1 MMAAKGIEKT
11 VIRAFYAPWDAAS
24 ERHCRYVKDALGGGL
39 VELFDLVTHQ
49 DGYARTGMRTVPA
62 FEILRSG
69 RPTRVMSGMVEVT
82 ALRAALDA
90 ARNPAVADL
99 AGPISRIE
107 PLEVVG
113 STGSYRY
120 DRWGEQFLT
129 DYRHPEGGWSS
140 PTRADQ
146 VFDEL
151 VFDALGTHRIQ
162 QVSLTP
168 RGWAA
173 DPTQRTRFPRA
184 FDIDFSVDR
193 QTWKQALSVTSF
205 ECTAP
210 VPQHWQTDGI
220 ARYLRVIIRDATR
233 GGGGKYACQL
243 MKFEA
248 WGEPLDRDAR
258 PRLAVGSWRP
268 APRAGSA
275 AQVTKLGLLGLD
287 EPCATSVW
295 HLRPGAA
302 LPPRHCRLGRGKLF
316 VVHGAMDVNDH
327 DHGETFSLQEGDWVS
342 YRPGSTISFK
352 NPSETSPASIFEVK
366 TLLPDD
372 EVWGVPS

>member
-1 MMAAKGIEKT
+1 MPAEGMEKT
-11 VIRAFYAPWDAAS
+11 VVRAYYAPWDAAS
-24 ERHCRYVKDALGGGL
+24 ERHCRAIQAALGDGL
-39 VELFDLVTHQ
+39 VELYDLVTHQ
-49 DGYARTGMRTVPA
+49 DKYVHTGMRTVPA

-69 RPTRVMSGMVEVT
+69 KPTRVMSGMVDVA

-90 ARNPAVADL
+90 APNTAA
-99 AGPISRIE
+99 AGVDGLIGRIE
-107 PLEVVG
+107 PLEVVA

-140 PTRADQ
+140 PNRADQ
-146 VFDEL
+146 VFEEL
-151 VFDALGTHRIQ
+151 VLDTLRTHRISKI
-162 QVSLTP
+162 SLTP

-173 DPTQRTRFPRA
+173 DPTQRMRFPRA

-193 QTWKQALSVTSF
+193 ETWKQALSITAF

-210 VPQHWQTDGI
+210 VPQYWQTDGI
-220 ARYLRVIIRDATR
+220 ARYLRVVIRDAAR
-233 GGGGKYACQL
+233 GSSGKYACQL
-243 MKFEA
+243 MKIEA

-268 APRAGSA
+268 SPRAGSA
-275 AQVTKLGLLGLD
+275 AQITKLGLFGLD
-287 EPCATSVW
+287 QPGATSVW

-302 LPPRHCRLGRGKLF
+302 LPPRHCRRGHGKLF
-316 VVHGAMDVNDH
+316 VVHGAVDVQDH
-327 DHGETFSLQEGDWVS
+327 DHGETVSLREGDWLG
-342 YRPGSTISFK
+342 YWPGSTISLK
-352 NPSETSPASIFEVK
+352 NPSDATPTSIFEVK

-372 EVWGVPS
+372 EVWGASS